1 MLDHKE
7 AVEIIR
13 FKLSKQRFKHSVQ
26 VAVAA
31 RELAQHY
38 GLNEDKAYLIG
49 LLHDYAKG
57 LSGEALLDIAEANNL
72 IEDRVERQVP
82 DLLHA
87 PVGALLL
94 QEELG
99 IHDGEILS
107 AVSKH
112 TLGHTSMN
120 TMDKIIFLADMI
132 EPGRDYPGLER
143 LRCLAY
149 RNLDEGM
156 LLGLD
161 STIKYCLDQERI
173 LHPRTVLVRNHY
185 LEDRKT
191 FWQRGEPG

>member
-26 VAVAA
+26 VAIAA

-38 GLNEDKAYLIG
+38 GLDEEKVYLTG

-57 LSGEALLDIAEANNL
+57 LSGQDLLSKAVENDL
-72 IEDRVERQVP
+72 IEDPVEELVP

-99 IHDGEILS
+99 VDDEEILS

-112 TLGHTSMN
+112 TLGSTSMSAL
-120 TMDKIIFLADMI
+120 DKIIFLADMI

-149 RNLDEGM
+149 RNLDEAM
-156 LLGLD
+156 LSGLD
-161 STIKYCLDQERI
+161 STIKFCLHQERI
-173 LHPRTVLVRNHY
+173 LHPRTVLVRNYY
-185 LEDRKT
+185 LKERQS
-191 FWQRGEPG
+191 FWDSAEPG